1 MILLVDV
8 GNTNLKWAI
17 VRNHI
22 IAEQE
27 SIMHR
32 HRELKLLFWQI
43 WSEIKEIQTVW
54 ISNVAGDLMR
64 VSLTQWIE
72 QYWQITPFFAHS
84 TAQAYDVT
92 SAYQHPEQLGIDR
105 WLALIGA
112 HRLIK
117 GNVCI
122 ADCGTAIT
130 VDLLSATGTH
140 LGGMIAPG
148 IAAMQNT
155 LFTETSALTQLAN
168 TTENY
173 TTLEFE
179 AKNTTQGIWSGIHY
193 MVIGF
198 LIHLLSEIEKKY
210 QQTFIL
216 VITGG
221 DAPTLQPFLPKT
233 HQHIPDLVLQG
244 LKAMADKHP

>member
-8 GNTNLKWAI
+8 GNTYLKWAI
-17 VRNHI
+17 VRNHV
-22 IAEQE
+22 IAKQE
-27 SIMHR
+27 SVMHR
-32 HRELKLLFWQI
+32 NRELKLLFQQI
-43 WSEIKEIQTVW
+43 WSEIKEIQIVW

-72 QYWQITPFFAHS
+72 QYWQITPFFARS
-84 TAQAYDVT
+84 TAQACGVT
-92 SAYQHPEQLGIDR
+92 SAYQYPEQLGIDR

-112 HRLIK
+112 HHLVE

-148 IAAMQNT
+148 ITAMQSI
-155 LFTETSALTQLAN
+155 LLTETAALTKLMGN
-168 TTENY
+168 TENY

-198 LIHLLSEIEKKY
+198 LSYLLSEIEKKY
-210 QQTFIL
+210 QQAFIL

-221 DAPTLQPFLPKT
+221 NAATLQPFLPKT

-244 LKAMADKHP
+244 LKVMADKHS